1 MSLPAD
7 SDCWSEASQAA
18 TGVRKERFATAGEGG
33 VAGGRR
39 RQQPQPTGRNTYQH
53 HNMAAA

>member
-18 TGVRKERFATAGEGG
+18 TGVRKERFATAG
-33 VAGGRR
+33 VAGGRQ
-39 RQQPQPTGRNTYQH
+39 RQQPQLTGRNTYQH